1 MIKNSKIFLYSLIFL
16 FSKTI
21 FASSSASFLIAQ
33 TAFNDYDFGQV
44 LHEYTSTEN
53 LEYKSDYL
61 DELISAVITENIILA
76 EKISKKILVKDPD
89 NQEAKLL
96 LMVKSINSNNKKKLK
111 ELRLNENNQKNDL
124 FEFIFFLNEEIKS
137 NTDIS
142 NAFIEIVRS
151 SYSKQNPNYSQNYNF
166 LLFYTSLALLV
177 SNNNY
182 EATFIKGQL
191 LQMIDDYFFAETTY
205 QKIPEESDYFIDA
218 QRNIAFNYLEEN
230 GFDDVENK
238 IKLIVKNNN
247 EDYEIK
253 KILADFYRI
262 EKKFDLAI
270 KVYSELI
277 KENPNDLWY
286 TFYLRGICYEQSDN
300 WEMAELD
307 FLQSLKIKRN
317 SPNVL
322 NYLAYGWIERDIR
335 IDESFVMLTDAYE
348 ANPDSHYILDSLAWA
363 YFKKKDYVKA
373 AELMEEVIDM
383 VPGEAISLD
392 HLGDIYFA
400 MNRKRE
406 AIYFWRQAKDL
417 AKPED
422 EITNKIQKKLKEY
435 DAG

>member
-422 EITNKIQKKLKEY
+422 EITDKILIKLKEN
-435 DAG
+435 DAS